1 MKLGTRIFIAY
12 LLIFVV
18 CFSYPTYRMAKDL
31 RTRYH
36 EGFEDPLVD
45 VANILAAMVGTEME
59 MGRFDP
65 KNLYLAFQHVRE
77 NFIAAKVYD
86 LLKTDV
92 DAEVYITDASG
103 KVLFDSQNRQNI
115 GTDYSNWRDVRLT
128 LQGRYGARATRRDPN
143 DPYSVVLYVAAPI
156 VVQGKTVGVLT
167 VGKPTTDVNGFVK
180 MARPRII
187 DIWLLSSAAAILLSF
202 VVSSWITVQI
212 RRLTQYAHDV
222 REGKKARLPELGRSE
237 LREMAMA
244 FETMREALEGRKYA
258 EQYVQALTHEIKSP
272 LSAIQG
278 AAELLQEEMPPGT
291 RARFLSNIRSEA
303 NRARELVDRM
313 LRLSE
318 LENKRFLEKQEPVSM
333 HLLVRTVIDNNEPL
347 LSRKQLSVE
356 ISSSDE
362 VLIKGDAFL
371 LLLAVSNLI
380 QNAIDFSPTGG
391 RIEIGI
397 HADARML
404 NFTVDDEGPGIPEYA
419 REKVFERFFSLQ
431 RPETGK
437 KSTGLGLNLAREAVH
452 LHRGEISLQS
462 RAVKGLRAVL
472 RLPV

>member
-1 MKLGTRIFIAY
+1 
-12 LLIFVV
+12 
-18 CFSYPTYRMAKDL
+18 MAKDL

-103 KVLFDSQNRQNI
+103 KVLFDSQDRQNI

-128 LQGRYGARATRRDPN
+128 LQGQYGARATRRDPN

-156 VVQGKTVGVLT
+156 IVQGKTVGVLT

-237 LREMAMA
+237 LSEMAMA
-244 FETMREALEGRKYA
+244 FETMRGRRSRG
-258 EQYVQALTHEIKSP
+258 ES
-272 LSAIQG
+272 
-278 AAELLQEEMPPGT
+278 MPNSTCRPSRT
-291 RARFLSNIRSEA
+291 RSRARFPPFKERPNFCKRRCRLGPAPDFYRTSAAKPIGLA
-303 NRARELVDRM
+303 NW
-313 LRLSE
+313 
-318 LENKRFLEKQEPVSM
+318 
-333 HLLVRTVIDNNEPL
+333 
-347 LSRKQLSVE
+347 
-356 ISSSDE
+356 
-362 VLIKGDAFL
+362 
-371 LLLAVSNLI
+371 
-380 QNAIDFSPTGG
+380 
-391 RIEIGI
+391 
-397 HADARML
+397 
-404 NFTVDDEGPGIPEYA
+404 
-419 REKVFERFFSLQ
+419 
-431 RPETGK
+431 
-437 KSTGLGLNLAREAVH
+437 STGC
-452 LHRGEISLQS
+452 
-462 RAVKGLRAVL
+462 
-472 RLPV
+472 